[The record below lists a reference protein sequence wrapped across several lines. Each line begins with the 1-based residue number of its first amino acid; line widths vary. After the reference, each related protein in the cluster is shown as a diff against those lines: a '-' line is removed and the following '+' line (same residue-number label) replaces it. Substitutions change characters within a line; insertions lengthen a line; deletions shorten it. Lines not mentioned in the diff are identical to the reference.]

1 MKNQDEIDTTPVVM
15 KNDTRVTFES
25 IELAPRDRAELVLSP
40 ERPLRSPILFMSST
54 VTNSVVV
61 VEAILHG
68 RTPIF
73 DREHVTIEQLRFG
86 RPTGLTITESE
97 PIKIIVS
104 NTSFVRTTVGAS
116 LVANEQQSD
125 PTYSLK
131 GDQIARDEDKSKE

>member
-15 KNDTRVTFES
+15 KSDTRVTFES
-25 IELAPRDRAELVLSP
+25 IELAPGDRAELVLSP
-40 ERPLRSPILFMSST
+40 ERPLRNPILFMSST
-54 VTNSVVV
+54 VKNSVIV

-73 DREHVTIEQLRFG
+73 DKEHITIEQLRFG

-116 LVANEQQSD
+116 LVMNEQQSD
-125 PTYSLK
+125 STYSLK
-131 GDQIARDEDKSKE
+131 GDQIAGDKDK